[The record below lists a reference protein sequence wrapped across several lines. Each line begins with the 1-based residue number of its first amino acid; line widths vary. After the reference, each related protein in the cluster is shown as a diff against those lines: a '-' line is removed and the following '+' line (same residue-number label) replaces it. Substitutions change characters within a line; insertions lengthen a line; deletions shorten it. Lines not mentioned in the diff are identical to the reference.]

1 MSTRLRVLILA
12 VALLLV
18 FGVSVTIMLA
28 VIPAPHTE
36 KDFLVAGGVATLV
49 TMLALFFVIITT
61 WVKVPNV
68 FYRKRK
74 RIDED
79 ETSFIPRDF

>member
-18 FGVSVTIMLA
+18 FGVSVTILLA
-28 VIPAPHTE
+28 IIPGPHTE

-49 TMLALFFVIITT
+49 TMLTLFFVIITT

-74 RIDED
+74 RTDED